1 MFRVV
6 HQFTMFIPQ
15 LHNHKNTL
23 VPEIIVTETVRR
35 IRESYGNNI
44 YFIRK
49 WSWLP
54 EIFNKFAYMVL
65 PEHV

>member
-6 HQFTMFIPQ
+6 NQFTIFIPQ

-23 VPEIIVTETVRR
+23 VPENIVTETVRR
-35 IRESYGNNI
+35 ICESYGNNM

-49 WSWLP
+49 WPGLL
-54 EIFNKFAYMVL
+54 EISNKFAYTVL